1 MKTCI
6 IPHTRKHVHFLLI
19 KWRKI
24 GCVNYK
30 DEQRD
35 NAIYDNE
42 MVYFLFLDGITKT
55 KPYFDIYTLFTYFL
69 FNEIEKKSF
78 SFYRD
83 VKLPPINEKRCNL
96 VMQFFQHVTRNVQC
110 FFWMQRG
117 IFCIFVYIFSEI
129 IRYENLFPGLLHLNV
144 SSYISDELI

>member
-1 MKTCI
+1 M
-6 IPHTRKHVHFLLI
+6 
-19 KWRKI
+19 
-24 GCVNYK
+24 NYK

-69 FNEIEKKSF
+69 FNEIEKKRF
-78 SFYRD
+78 LFYRD

-96 VMQFFQHVTRNVQC
+96 VMQFFQHVTRNVQFL
-110 FFWMQRG
+110 FFAECREN
-117 IFCIFVYIFSEI
+117 ICLHFSKYYKICRFICRFHFDSYFVI
-129 IRYENLFPGLLHLNV
+129 IKGFYKIIIC
-144 SSYISDELI
+144 YLILAAM